1 VIDFPGLYRA
11 HARDVHRF
19 ALYLSGDPALA
30 EDIVSETFIRL
41 WNARARVDLAT
52 VKGYLFAIA
61 RNLFLQER
69 RGARRTT
76 GLDERLADPQPGP
89 HDQLRV
95 RSELEAVLA
104 ALQTLP
110 EIDRAAVSMRTDEE
124 LPYEEIGRILGIS
137 TGAAKV
143 KVHRARLRLAEVRR
157 TGGSPTARQES
168 RR

>member
-1 VIDFPGLYRA
+1 
-11 HARDVHRF
+11 
-19 ALYLSGDPALA
+19 
-30 EDIVSETFIRL
+30 
-41 WNARARVDLAT
+41 

>member
-1 VIDFPGLYRA
+1 MIDFSGLYQA
-11 HARDVHRF
+11 HARDVQRF
-19 ALYLSGDPALA
+19 VLYLSGDPALA
-30 EDIVSETFIRL
+30 EDIASETFIRL

-76 GLDERLADPQPGP
+76 GLDLHLADPQPGP
-89 HDQLRV
+89 HDRLRA
-95 RSELEAVLA
+95 RSELEAVLE
-104 ALQTLP
+104 ALQALP
-110 EIDRAAVSMRTDEE
+110 EIDRAAVSMRADEE

-143 KVHRARLRLAEVRR
+143 KVHRARLKLAEARR
-157 TGGSPTARQES
+157 TGGSPTAKQES

>member
-1 VIDFPGLYRA
+1 MIDFPGLYRA
-11 HARDVHRF
+11 HAPDVHRF

-69 RGARRTT
+69 RGARRAT

-89 HDQLRV
+89 LDQLRV
-95 RSELEAVLA
+95 RSELEAVLE
-104 ALQTLP
+104 ALQALP
-110 EIDRAAVSMRTDEE
+110 ETDRAAVSMRTDEE
-124 LPYEEIGRILGIS
+124 VPYEEIGRILGIS
-137 TGAAKV
+137 AGAAKV
-143 KVHRARLRLAEVRR
+143 KVHRARLKLAEVRR
-157 TGGSPTARQES
+157 TGGSPIARQES

>member
-1 VIDFPGLYRA
+1 VIDFSGLYRT

-52 VKGYLFAIA
+52 VRGYLFAIA

-69 RGARRTT
+69 RGARRRR
-76 GLDERLADPQPGP
+76 GLDERLADPRPGP

-95 RSELEAVLA
+95 RSELESVLA
-104 ALQTLP
+104 ALQALP
-110 EIDRAAVSMRTDEE
+110 EIDRAAVSMRTDDE

-137 TGAAKV
+137 AGAAKV
-143 KVHRARLRLAEVRR
+143 KVHRARLKLAEARR